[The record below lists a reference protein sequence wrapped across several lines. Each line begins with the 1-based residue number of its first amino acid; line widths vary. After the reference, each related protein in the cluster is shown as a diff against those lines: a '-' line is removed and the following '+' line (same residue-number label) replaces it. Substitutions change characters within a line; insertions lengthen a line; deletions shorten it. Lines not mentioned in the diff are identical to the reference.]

1 MSKRAV
7 FLDRDGVINGYVYN
21 AEVGTVDSP
30 SNPSEFSLL
39 PGVAGAVATFRH
51 LGLLT
56 IVVSNQPGIAKGKF
70 REELL
75 EQMTDKMVAAL
86 GMSGARVDDVWYC
99 VHHPQAS
106 VPEYRV
112 NCSCRKPKPGLLLGA
127 AEKWGIDLV
136 SSYMVG
142 DGIAD
147 MQAGTA
153 AGTRTLFVN
162 SRKCYLCEELA
173 RQGVQPDYFVA
184 SAEEAA
190 TVIRGLELGEHETV
204 RQFLPGGCFSHL

>member
-1 MSKRAV
+1 MSERAV
-7 FLDRDGVINGYVYN
+7 FLDRDGVINRYVYN
-21 AEVGTVDSP
+21 SEVGTVDSP

-39 PGVAGAVATFRH
+39 PGVAAAVATFRR
-51 LGLLT
+51 LGLFT

-70 REELL
+70 RKELL
-75 EQMTDKMVAAL
+75 EQITDTMVAAL
-86 GMSGARVDDVWYC
+86 GASGASVDDVWYC
-99 VHHPQAS
+99 LHHPQAS

-112 NCSCRKPKPGLLLGA
+112 DCTCRKPKPGLLLGA
-127 AEKWGIDLV
+127 AEKWGIDL
-136 SSYMVG
+136 SGSYMVG

-147 MQAGTA
+147 LQAGAA
-153 AGTRTLFVN
+153 AGAKTVFVN

-173 RQGVQPDYFVA
+173 RQGVQPDYFVS

-190 TVIRGLELGEHETV
+190 TVIRSIELGEHETV

>member
-1 MSKRAV
+1 MNKRAV
-7 FLDRDGVINGYVYN
+7 FLDRDGVINRYVYN
-21 AEVGTVDSP
+21 PEVGTVDSP

-39 PGVAGAVATFRH
+39 PGVAGAVATFKR

-70 REELL
+70 RKELL
-75 EQMTDKMVAAL
+75 DQMTDKMVTTL

-99 VHHPQAS
+99 LHHPQAS

-112 NCSCRKPKPGLLLGA
+112 SCGCRKPKPGLLLGA
-127 AEKWGIDLV
+127 AEKWGIDLGC
-136 SSYMVG
+136 SYMVG

-147 MQAGTA
+147 LQAGAA
-153 AGTRTLFVN
+153 AGTKTVFVN

-173 RQGVQPDYFVA
+173 RQRVQPDYFVP

-190 TVIRGLELGEHETV
+190 TVIRSIELGEYETV

>member
-7 FLDRDGVINGYVYN
+7 FLDRDGVINRYIYN

-30 SNPSEFSLL
+30 SNASEFSLL
-39 PGVAGAVATFRH
+39 PGVAGAVATFRR

-70 REELL
+70 RKELL
-75 EQMTDKMVAAL
+75 DQMTETMVTAL
-86 GMSGARVDDVWYC
+86 GVSGARVDDVWYC
-99 VHHPQAS
+99 LHHPQAT

-112 NCSCRKPKPGLLLGA
+112 SCSCRKPKPGLLLGA
-127 AEKWGIDLV
+127 AEKWGIDL
-136 SSYMVG
+136 SASYMVG

-147 MQAGTA
+147 LQAGAA
-153 AGTRTLFVN
+153 AGTKTLFVS
-162 SRKCYLCEELA
+162 SRKCYLCEELT
-173 RQGVQPDYFVA
+173 RQGVQPDYFVS

-190 TVIRGLELGEHETV
+190 TVIRSIELGEHETV
-204 RQFLPGGCFSHL
+204 RQFLPGGCFSNL